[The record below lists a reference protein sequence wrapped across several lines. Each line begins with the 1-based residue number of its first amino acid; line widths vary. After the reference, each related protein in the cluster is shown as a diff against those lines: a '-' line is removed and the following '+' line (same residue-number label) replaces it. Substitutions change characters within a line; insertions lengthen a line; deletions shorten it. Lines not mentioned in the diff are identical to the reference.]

1 MKINDTNISTYNAQL
16 LGYKLSNSNITTN
29 SSSNHIYFNS
39 EIGEKQLSIRLFV
52 KETSREDIEI
62 TISKLT
68 NALKG
73 KNIISFTE
81 NENMLYDCIYNSSAI
96 EDIVYNG
103 KILTYTFKAIQ
114 TSTENTVI
122 ISALTT
128 TITLEGTDDI
138 PCIIEITPIV
148 DIEEFTINDITITN
162 LTSNEKVIING
173 EKITVTEEGVNK
185 FGDTNIT
192 EFPKLNLG
200 TNTITVSD
208 ITNANTV
215 IKYKN
220 RYI

>member
-39 EIGEKQLSIRLFV
+39 EIGEKQLIIRLFV

-103 KILTYTFKAIQ
+103 KIITYTFKAIQ

-128 TITLEGTDDI
+128 TIILEGTDDT

-162 LTSNEKVIING
+162 LTSNKKVIING

-192 EFPKLNLG
+192 EFSKLNLG

-208 ITNANTV
+208 ITNVNTV